1 MGANGDGVSAANDP
15 GVLRLL
21 LAGVLPPEQLSGAK
35 CNVIG
40 AIDQAD
46 ADGDGIPDDCT
57 IQDWAVQLRDAL
69 TLGPGITQACAAA
82 L

>member
-1 MGANGDGVSAANDP
+1 
-15 GVLRLL
+15 
-21 LAGVLPPEQLSGAK
+21 
-35 CNVIG
+35 VIG